1 VVTAWYGLEHLFGLS
16 GKHRKLCGTVVAKVV
31 QRRIKFRLEFHEPHF
46 VPHEPTRP
54 TQPLAFHATSALQPS
69 RAPVGRYCRLR
80 PRRCGATLPDGP
92 AIVNAH
98 NKIAIVDDRSFA
110 ATERSVSNLDTF
122 AACGPVLNKQYY
134 GRLVK
139 ADQNA
144 GTRENEKLLIQSFE
158 ST

>member
-1 VVTAWYGLEHLFGLS
+1 MNLISSRTNQRGRRNRWPFTPRALS
-16 GKHRKLCGTVVAKVV
+16 NHRERRSAGIADCG
-31 QRRIKFRLEFHEPHF
+31 H
-46 VPHEPTRP
+46 
-54 TQPLAFHATSALQPS
+54 
-69 RAPVGRYCRLR
+69 VGAA
-80 PRRCGATLPDGP
+80 ATLPDGP

-98 NKIAIVDDRSFA
+98 NKIAIVDISSLA

-122 AACGPVLNKQYY
+122 AACGPVLNKQCY

-144 GTRENEKLLIQSFE
+144 GTRENEKLLIQSFK